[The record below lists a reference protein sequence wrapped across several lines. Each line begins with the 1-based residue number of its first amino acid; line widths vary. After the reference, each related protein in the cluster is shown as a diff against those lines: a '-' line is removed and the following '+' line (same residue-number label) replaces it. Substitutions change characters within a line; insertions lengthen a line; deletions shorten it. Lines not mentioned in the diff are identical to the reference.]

1 MAINIT
7 IITPYL
13 TLEKYASDSGETL
26 CAVKNDANRG
36 LIPTFQRVKG
46 GKRLVNVAAMA
57 INALQQAVDPEPWNE
72 PQQIANLKA

>member
-7 IITPYL
+7 INTPYV
-13 TLEKYASDSGETL
+13 TLEKYAQDTGDTL
-26 CAVKNDANRG
+26 CAVKNDAQRG

-57 INALQQAVDPEPWNE
+57 VRAIEQSVESEPWND
-72 PQQIANLKA
+72 PQQIATV